1 MSMKISRIAPGLTAI
16 TLLTF
21 GVTVGVSGLAAAD
34 PVPVDPNVVTDSTA
48 YSAGAPIQSPDGQ
61 VGVTT
66 VYTHRDGSR
75 QIKNTILVFPDA
87 GAASAAMDGY
97 DVTQRVVNGK
107 TQSAAVGNK
116 GTVVSGT
123 SPDGTQAVSVLRFV
137 EGNTLTMVEFAGSPR
152 DPAPIDF
159 IVDYGQQQDAALKGG
174 PPPGYG
180 G

>member
-1 MSMKISRIAPGLTAI
+1 VKIPRIAAVGSAI
-16 TLLTF
+16 TLWTF
-21 GVTVGVSGLAAAD
+21 GATVGVSGIAAAD
-34 PVPVDPNVVTDSTA
+34 PVPVDPNIVSDSLA
-48 YSAGAPIQSPDGQ
+48 YSAGAPVQNPDGQ
-61 VGVTT
+61 MGVST
-66 VYTHRDGSR
+66 VYTHRDGTR

-107 TQSAAVGNK
+107 TQAAAVGNK

-123 SPDGTQAVSVLRFV
+123 SPDGTQSVSVLRFV
-137 EGNTLTMVEFAGSPR
+137 EGNTVTTVEFAGAPR

-159 IVDYGQQQDAALKGG
+159 IVDYGQRQDAALTGG

-180 G
+180 A